1 MKILAIDTSTEA
13 CSAAVHNDGGIVSRY
28 QVAPRQHADLI
39 LSMCDEVLGESGCQ
53 LPELDAIAFGRGP
66 GAFTGVRIA
75 TGVVQGMAFAHELP
89 VVPVSS
95 LAAMAH
101 VAWRKT
107 GAKHIMTAI
116 DARINEVYWA
126 CYECSDTGVVEV
138 VAEQVC
144 LPENVEL
151 PAQGEWFGVGT
162 GWQTYQDA
170 LSARTAGKV
179 HDVQPELFPDAC
191 DIALLAGHVVEK
203 GEAVSAE
210 YALPVYLRDDVAK
223 KKKSMNPG

>member
-13 CSAAVHNDGGIVSRY
+13 CSAAVLNEGDIVSRY
-28 QVAPRQHADLI
+28 QVAPRQHAELI
-39 LSMCDEVLGESGCQ
+39 LAMCDEVLAEAGCE
-53 LPELDAIAFGRGP
+53 LTRLDAIAFGCGP

-75 TGVVQGMAFAHELP
+75 TGVVQGIAFAHDLP

-101 VAWRKT
+101 VAWRET

-126 CYECSDTGVVEV
+126 CYECSEQGVVEV
-138 VAEQVC
+138 VPEQVC
-144 LPENVEL
+144 LPEDVTL
-151 PAQGEWFGVGT
+151 PSQGEWFGVGT

-170 LSARTAGKV
+170 LSAVTTGKV
-179 HDVQPELFPDAC
+179 HDIQPDLFPDAA
-191 DIALLAGHVVEK
+191 DIVQLASHVVAA
-203 GEAVSAE
+203 GQAVPAE
-210 YALPVYLRDDVAK
+210 MALPVYLRDDVAK
-223 KKKSMNPG
+223 KKSS